1 MVPRV
6 KQRPPSDEPIRALR
20 QERQASPARLGGRYH
35 VLVIAL
41 LYVLIIPVARVDQRD
56 LRGGGGNWIALDL
69 RGLYVGAYLVAVGLV
84 TALVL
89 LHLSVKRWRRPFSFG
104 LLLACLFAPA
114 LAVPVGCAI
123 YGAYVRH
130 ADESKAKRITET
142 ANALAAGLHVRRTIP
157 AEPSRR
163 HFEVELTSTT
173 AVELVAIFVSGSA
186 ESRHGDFVHS
196 SREPQP
202 PLQLRPGVPRRVTLT
217 LDTEPTPD
225 TYWRISCDLV
235 AQGVEASV
243 SWVDPS
249 QEPAGG
255 DAVRRIPL
263 RQQLEL

>member
-1 MVPRV
+1 M
-6 KQRPPSDEPIRALR
+6 
-20 QERQASPARLGGRYH
+20 RYH

-41 LYVLIIPVARVDQRD
+41 LYALVIPVARVDQRD
-56 LRGGGGNWIALDL
+56 LRGSGGNWIALDL
-69 RGLYVGAYLVAVGLV
+69 RGLYVAAYLVAVGFV

-89 LHLSVKRWRRPFSFG
+89 LHLNVKRRRRPFSFG
-104 LLLACLFAPA
+104 LLLGCLFAPA
-114 LAVPVGCAI
+114 LVVPVGCAI
-123 YGAYVRH
+123 YGAYVRN

-142 ANALAAGLHVRRTIP
+142 ANALADSLQVRWSIP

-173 AVELVAIFVSGSA
+173 PVEIVAVFVSGSA
-186 ESRHGDFVHS
+186 ESRHGDFVYS

-202 PLQLRPGVPRRVTLT
+202 SLQLRPGVPHRVTLT

-263 RQQLEL
+263 RQ